1 MLPQGDD
8 RTVLPE
14 KEMKR
19 HRSARPATTVRT
31 GEKPKCLL
39 LAESEFFPTAIMK
52 VLKGRLIYS
61 YEHAWALLL
70 QRCFWSTT
78 TMFWKSLSCVAS
90 PLLVFAGELLMVLG
104 SWVHVLSQLVVA
116 GLSLGE
122 LTVQKW
128 RWQQAL
134 MFGGAVLLGSKLSRS
149 PLFCQRSR
157 CQKMREKPNII

>member
-19 HRSARPATTVRT
+19 HGSARPDITVRT

-61 YEHAWALLL
+61 YEHAWALSL
-70 QRCFWSTT
+70 QKCFWSTT
-78 TMFWKSLSCVAS
+78 MFLKSLSCVAS
-90 PLLVFAGELLMVLG
+90 PLSVFAGELLMVLG
-104 SWVHVLSQLVVA
+104 SWVHVLSQLAVA

-134 MFGGAVLLGSKLSRS
+134 MLGGAVLLVSKLSRN
-149 PLFCQRSR
+149 PVFCQRLR
-157 CQKMREKPNII
+157 CQKMMEKPNII